1 MRLQKY
7 LFITTFFFSLCFNLY
22 AQENYT
28 LQKALQTARANNP
41 VLKTEQ
47 YNIDIAEAEIITAK
61 LRPNP
66 ILNNETVQIMD
77 SEYFSENSQ

>member
-7 LFITTFFFSLCFNLY
+7 LFSVIFFFSLCFNFY

-28 LQKALQTARANNP
+28 LQKALQTAKANNS

-47 YNIDIAEAEIITAK
+47 HNIDIAEAEIITAK

-66 ILNNETVQIMD
+66 ILNIKKSRFLKDQAE
-77 SEYFSENSQ
+77 